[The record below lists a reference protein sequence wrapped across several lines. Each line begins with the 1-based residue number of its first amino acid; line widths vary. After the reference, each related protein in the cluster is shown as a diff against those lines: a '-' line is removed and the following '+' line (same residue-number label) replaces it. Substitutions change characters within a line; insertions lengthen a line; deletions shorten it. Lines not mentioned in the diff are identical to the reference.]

1 MIFYTY
7 FKTAFMPAGKVPHD
21 WQPDNRVYYP
31 LPERKRKHA
40 ANAQNSGA
48 DPLQAPDPRAPR
60 FCDPCNQYKPPRTH
74 HCKYCNKCTVK
85 MDHHCPWVNNCVGHN
100 NHKMFILFLFYAVF
114 GLAYVVIFSIIRA
127 YQLLM
132 LVGKGN
138 KQQPGDL
145 VIVILIAVMAFSVMM
160 GILMLLIFQL
170 ENVLKNVTT
179 IERDSCEPFKRKA
192 RREKKKFFYPYQM
205 KSESS
210 NWAAVFGENKGD
222 WLKPI
227 EGTSHDGTY
236 WDIREEFLELASFES
251 V

>member
-1 MIFYTY
+1 MLVLIE
-7 FKTAFMPAGKVPHD
+7 
-21 WQPDNRVYYP
+21 YY
-31 LPERKRKHA
+31 R
-40 ANAQNSGA
+40 
-48 DPLQAPDPRAPR
+48 
-60 FCDPCNQYKPPRTH
+60 
-74 HCKYCNKCTVK
+74 CTVK
-85 MDHHCPWVNNCVGHN
+85 IDHHCPWVNNCVGHN

-132 LVGKGN
+132 LVGKVSRSRSRLSLDLDLRAKLHQYGTNAHVQQGN

-192 RREKKKFFYPYQM
+192 RREKKVSYSFICFIL
-205 KSESS
+205 S
-210 NWAAVFGENKGD
+210 
-222 WLKPI
+222 
-227 EGTSHDGTY
+227 TS
-236 WDIREEFLELASFES
+236 LEI
-251 V
+251 

>member
-1 MIFYTY
+1 
-7 FKTAFMPAGKVPHD
+7 
-21 WQPDNRVYYP
+21 
-31 LPERKRKHA
+31 
-40 ANAQNSGA
+40 
-48 DPLQAPDPRAPR
+48 
-60 FCDPCNQYKPPRTH
+60 
-74 HCKYCNKCTVK
+74 

-132 LVGKGN
+132 LVGKVSRSRSRLSLDLDLRAKLHQYGTNAHVQQGN

-192 RREKKKFFYPYQM
+192 RREKKVRYSFICFIL
-205 KSESS
+205 S
-210 NWAAVFGENKGD
+210 
-222 WLKPI
+222 
-227 EGTSHDGTY
+227 TC
-236 WDIREEFLELASFES
+236 LEI
-251 V
+251 